1 MKIGKLLT
9 VGLLSLVGFAGC
21 STNTTSTSTTTT
33 KSNEPKKVQV
43 VATNSI
49 IYDIT
54 KNVAGDLADIHSIVP
69 VGQDPHE
76 YEPLPQDVQKI
87 HDADLI
93 FYNGINLENAEDA
106 WFTKMVKNAGKVA
119 DKDYFAVSDGVDV
132 IYLEGA
138 NEKGK
143 EDPHAWLNIENGV
156 IYAKNVAKQ
165 LIAKDPEHKDT
176 YQKNLDKY
184 VAELDKLDKDAK
196 ERLAKI
202 PEEKKLIV
210 TSEGCFK
217 YFSKAY
223 GVPSAY
229 IWEINTEEEGTP
241 EQTTR
246 LVEILKKSKVPS
258 LFVESSVDDRPMKTV
273 SQESG
278 KPIYSTIFT
287 DSIADKGKDGDSY
300 LSMMKW
306 NLTKI
311 IEGLE
316 K

>member
-1 MKIGKLLT
+1 MNSMKKLL
-9 VGLLSLVGFAGC
+9 VAALVVLGIAGC
-21 STNTTSTSTTTT
+21 ATGKENSSQTTSATAE
-33 KSNEPKKVQV
+33 NKKIQV
-43 VATNSI
+43 VTTNSI
-49 IYDIT
+49 IYDMT
-54 KNVAGDLADIHSIVP
+54 KNIAGDLVDLHSIVP

-76 YEPLPQDVQKI
+76 YEPLPEDVQKVQK
-87 HDADLI
+87 ADLI

-138 NEKGK
+138 KEKGK

-156 IYAKNVAKQ
+156 IYAKNIAKQ
-165 LIAKDPEHKDT
+165 LIAKDPKNKET
-176 YQKNLDKY
+176 YEKNLAAY
-184 VAELDKLDKDAK
+184 VEKLEALDKDAK
-196 ERLAKI
+196 QRIAKI
-202 PEEKKLIV
+202 PEEKRLIV

-223 GVPSAY
+223 DIKSAY

-241 EQTTR
+241 EQITK
-246 LVEILKKSKVPS
+246 LVRQLRESKVPS

-273 SQESG
+273 SQETG
-278 KPIYSTIFT
+278 KPIHSTIFT
-287 DSIADKGKDGDSY
+287 DSIAEEGKDGDSY
-300 LSMMKW
+300 YSMMKW
-306 NLTKI
+306 NLDKI
-311 IEGLE
+311 IEGLS

>member
-21 STNTTSTSTTTT
+21 STNSTSSTTT

-119 DKDYFAVSDGVDV
+119 GKDYFAVSDGVDV

-165 LIAKDPEHKDT
+165 LIAKDPEHKDV
-176 YQKNLDKY
+176 YQKNVDKY
-184 VAELDKLDKDAK
+184 VAELEKLDKDAK

-258 LFVESSVDDRPMKTV
+258 LFVESSVDERPMKTV

-287 DSIADKGKDGDSY
+287 DSVAEKGKDGDSY

-316 K
+316 Q

>member
-9 VGLLSLVGFAGC
+9 VGLLSIVGFAGC
-21 STNTTSTSTTTT
+21 ATNTTSTSTTTA

-132 IYLEGA
+132 IYLEGE

-156 IYAKNVAKQ
+156 IYAKNIAKQ

-287 DSIADKGKDGDSY
+287 DSVAEKGKDGDSY

>member
-21 STNTTSTSTTTT
+21 STNSTSSTTT

-132 IYLEGA
+132 IYLEGE

-156 IYAKNVAKQ
+156 IYAKNIAKQ

-241 EQTTR
+241 DQTTR

-287 DSIADKGKDGDSY
+287 DSVAEKGKDGDSY

>member
-184 VAELDKLDKDAK
+184 VAELEKLDKDAK

>member
-21 STNTTSTSTTTT
+21 STSTTSSTPA

-165 LIAKDPEHKDT
+165 LIAKDPEHKDV
-176 YQKNLDKY
+176 YQKNVDKY
-184 VAELDKLDKDAK
+184 VAELEKLDKDAK

-202 PEEKKLIV
+202 PQEKKLIV

-278 KPIYSTIFT
+278 IPIYSTIFT